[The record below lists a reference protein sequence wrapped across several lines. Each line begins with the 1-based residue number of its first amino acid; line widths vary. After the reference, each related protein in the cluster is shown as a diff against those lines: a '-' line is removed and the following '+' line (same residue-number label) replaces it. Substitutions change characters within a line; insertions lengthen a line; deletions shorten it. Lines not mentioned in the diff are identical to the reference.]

1 MFRHHCTWIAERK
14 LSNIIVRWVC
24 LRKKRRM
31 LEHLCRWS
39 MYELHTGIIWIEKN
53 KKKPN
58 QIWFS
63 YFFINLSHYHS
74 FWFNRMAIVN
84 KASIARIPFYLWL
97 KINVRVGARI
107 FAWCLHSAV
116 DPALFVHGDFDVKN
130 KQGVMHF

>member
-53 KKKPN
+53 KKN
-58 QIWFS
+58 LIRFIFL
-63 YFFINLSHYHS
+63 FFHKFITLSLILVY
-74 FWFNRMAIVN
+74 RMAIVN